1 MPMALVS
8 CGSCGRQWKGKA
20 SDIGAPA
27 GSESSFCAVARIVM
41 WHTVLHT
48 IYLLHS
54 AASFLTNPSHASV
67 LDGRA
72 HVSQQTR

>member
-8 CGSCGRQWKGKA
+8 YGSCGRQWKGKA
-20 SDIGAPA
+20 SGIGAPA
-27 GSESSFCAVARIVM
+27 GIESSTSAVARIVM